1 MTENQFILA
10 GYLGAKPELR
20 YLPAGTPVANVRL
33 AQSYTLK
40 GNCEE
45 RTNWFNL
52 VFYGNIATVA
62 MKFEKGDNIHVTAFL
77 EHREWETKA
86 GSKRHT
92 YEVVVKTCHR
102 IAGVK
107 EASPEKDHAG
117 SNPSKTRSLENNAG
131 VEIDVNEN
139 DGGWVV

>member
-1 MTENQFILA
+1 MTDNQFILA
-10 GYLGAKPELR
+10 GYLGSKPELR

-40 GNCEE
+40 GNTEE
-45 RTNWFNL
+45 RTNWFSL
-52 VFYGNIATVA
+52 VFYGKIADIA

-92 YEVVVKTCHR
+92 YEVIVKKCHR
-102 IAGVK
+102 ITAVNDK
-107 EASPEKDHAG
+107 SQENSDAEA
-117 SNPSKTRSLENNAG
+117 NPSYRNNSQNNEA
-131 VEIDVNEN
+131 VEP
-139 DGGWVV
+139 DGIEADDGWVV